1 MKTMDRLFRTG
12 LYRSRRGV
20 ILGVCRGIAEA
31 FDLSVFWTR
40 AVAVFALLISGFWPV
55 TGLYFLA
62 ALLMKPEPVIPIENE
77 AHQEFYDSYV
87 HSRHGA
93 VERLKRRYERLDR
106 RIRRMEDAV
115 TTREFEWDRR
125 LNADV

>member
-1 MKTMDRLFRTG
+1 MKRMDRLFRAG

-31 FDLSVFWTR
+31 FDFSVFWTR

-62 ALLMKPEPVIPIENE
+62 ALLMKPEPVIPIETE

-87 HSRHGA
+87 HSPQGA
-93 VERLKRRYERLDR
+93 VDRLKRRYQRLDR
-106 RIRRMEDAV
+106 RIRRMEDTV
-115 TTREFEWDRR
+115 TAREFDWDRR
-125 LNADV
+125 FNVDA